1 MNLKSLLD
9 ELQKELREREKVKE
23 EVQKIMRK
31 AAHLSKRAIV
41 LIHQKRMK
49 ESRDLLE
56 EAKSLFRRL
65 REICVQHPDMFYTGI
80 VNAAFQ
86 EYAEANILMGLI
98 ENERFVSPTEI
109 DVPAVDYISGL
120 ADVIGELRRQAL
132 DALRNGN
139 LIYAEKCLQ
148 TMETIYLELIAMN
161 EGFLLVSGL
170 RRKCDVARRIIEA
183 TRGELTVE
191 ARRSSLEKAIR
202 KLEERFEKQGKV
214 EG

>member
-9 ELQKELREREKVKE
+9 ELQRELKSREKVKE

-31 AAHLSKRAIV
+31 ATQLSKRAIV
-41 LIHQKRMK
+41 LIHQKRMD
-49 ESRDLLE
+49 ESRKLLD
-56 EAKSLFRRL
+56 EAKSLFKSL
-65 REICVQHPDMFYTGI
+65 RELCGQYPDLFYMGM

-98 ENERFVSPTEI
+98 ENGSFVSPAEI
-109 DVPAVDYISGL
+109 DVPAVDYILGL

-132 DALRNGN
+132 DALRGGD
-139 LIYAEKCLQ
+139 LAYAEKCLQ
-148 TMETIYLELIAMN
+148 IMENIYLELMAMD
-161 EGFLLVSGL
+161 EGSLLVPGL
-170 RRKCDVARRIIEA
+170 RRKCDVARRIIET

-202 KLEERFEKQGKV
+202 KLEERFEKFEK
-214 EG
+214 

>member
-1 MNLKSLLD
+1 MDLKSLLD

-31 AAHLSKRAIV
+31 ATQLSKRAIV
-41 LIHQKRMK
+41 LIHQKRME
-49 ESRDLLE
+49 ESRKLLE
-56 EAKSLFRRL
+56 EAKSLFRNL
-65 REICVQHPDMFYTGI
+65 REICGQHPSMFYTGI

-98 ENERFVSPTEI
+98 ENERFISPAEI
-109 DVPAVDYISGL
+109 DVPAVDYILGL

-132 DALRNGN
+132 DALRSGN
-139 LIYAEKCLQ
+139 LSYAEKCLQ
-148 TMETIYLELIAMN
+148 IMETIYLELMAMD

-170 RRKCDVARRIIEA
+170 RRKCDVARRIIET

-202 KLEERFEKQGKV
+202 KLEEKFEKQDKV